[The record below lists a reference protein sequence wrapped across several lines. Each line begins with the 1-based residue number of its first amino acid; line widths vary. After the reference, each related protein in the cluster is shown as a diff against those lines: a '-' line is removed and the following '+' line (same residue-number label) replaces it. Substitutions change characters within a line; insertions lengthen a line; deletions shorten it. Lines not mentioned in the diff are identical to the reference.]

1 MNNYTDTKPK
11 ILIVDDEADAR
22 RFICDLLRRQNYE
35 ILLAPS
41 GEDALSLLEQD
52 LTVDVMLLD
61 FMMPGLD
68 GMEVLEIVKNNP
80 AIEPIRVI
88 LLTAINRTEDKVRAF
103 ALGAADYM
111 VKPFSKDELVARI
124 ETQVQ
129 LKRAQARLAASE
141 AKYRTMIDL
150 ANDAIMIFKDFQ
162 FLYANKA
169 VERVLG
175 YPVDEFLTLNLS
187 AIVTPPGVEMVKNL
201 YLDRMTGLD
210 VVSMYIVE
218 AIHRDGHTVPIE
230 VNAQPIIYEGE
241 RAILAIARDISERKQ
256 VEAELTAYRE
266 HLEKLVEDRTAE
278 LEKANA
284 ILLEQ
289 IKQRELVEQE
299 LYRAHNELEQ
309 RVNQRTSELKT
320 ASDQLAA
327 LYNVGK
333 AITSNLQLDVALN
346 TIAQSTA
353 AVLGS
358 DTCAILLLD
367 DETNTLT
374 IRAAY
379 GLSEA
384 VVAGTR
390 DQVGESI
397 AGRVVQSGQPII
409 VNDLRNSA
417 LFYNPSAD
425 DEGLLANAS
434 VPLMVG
440 SKIIGTLDV
449 HSKTNPHAFNNDHL
463 NMLNM
468 LADQAVIAIENAR
481 LYQQARQ
488 EIAERKQT
496 EIALAAA
503 NTELEQSVLLANE
516 LAVAAE
522 EANVAKSEFLANMSH
537 EIRTPMNGI
546 IGMTELALGTE
557 LTTEQRDFLTA
568 VQTSAESLLGL
579 INDILDFSKIE
590 AGRLELEYIPFDLRQ
605 IVEQLADIMAPRAAQ
620 KGLELALHIQPHL
633 PTGIIGDPLR
643 LRQILVNLVGNA
655 IKFTETGEV
664 VVTIDQGVQTETAI
678 ELLCTVTDTGIGIPT
693 DKLDIIFNSFSQ
705 ADGGTTR
712 KYGGTGLG
720 LAISKQLVELMGGKI
735 WVESKPDHGSTFSF
749 SLMQPISPDFE
760 PHRPRVSDIN
770 DLRVL
775 VIDDNA
781 TNRYILVETLLYF
794 GCLPVEVASGREGLA
809 LLAAAQAQGKPFDIL
824 LLDFQMP
831 EMDGLDVLRQIR
843 ATPAHEQ
850 LKVIMVA
857 SVDKLNNVTNRQDLG
872 WNAYLIKPIKQ
883 SQLLEVLQTVAS
895 QPARPEPVTATPVAV
910 QPEQPTTPDR
920 PLDVLLVEDNEV
932 NRRLAKIMLE
942 RAGHAVTIAANGRE
956 ALNCL
961 EKRAN
966 FDLIL
971 MDVQMPEMDGIE
983 ATKHIRANPAWAHLP
998 IIAMTAHAMKGD
1010 REHLLSVGMSDYV
1023 SKPIRAGDVF
1033 AAMERQSRQK
1043 PKEAAAPVVAAA
1055 EPTRNGLAILNQERF
1070 LEDFEGDKEIFVEM
1084 LDMLTD
1090 QSLLQVTQMSE
1101 AIECNDASK
1110 LAFVAHSLKGA
1121 SATIGAERV
1130 SAAAYRLEQLGRAEN
1145 LTDAADVL
1153 ALLEKEVDLLV
1164 NHVAMWQ
1171 L

>member
-11 ILIVDDEADAR
+11 IMIVDDEADAR

-52 LTVDVMLLD
+52 QTVDVMLLD

-68 GMEVLEIVKNNP
+68 GMEVLEIIKNNP

-88 LLTAINRTEDKVRAF
+88 LLTAVNRTEDKVRAF

-150 ANDAIMIFKDFQ
+150 ANDAIMIFKEFQ

-175 YPVDEFLTLNLS
+175 YSVDEFLTMDLS
-187 AIVTPPGVEMVKNL
+187 TIVTPPGVKTIKNL
-201 YLDRMTGLD
+201 YLDRMAGLD
-210 VVSMYIVE
+210 AVSMYTVE
-218 AIHRDGHTVPIE
+218 AIHQDGHIIPIE
-230 VNAQPIIYEGE
+230 VNARPIIYEGV
-241 RAILAIARDISERKQ
+241 RVILAVARDISERRQ

-266 HLEKLVEDRTAE
+266 HLEKLVEERTAE
-278 LEKANA
+278 LENANA

-309 RVNQRTSELKT
+309 RVIQRTSELKT

-333 AITSNLQLDVALN
+333 AITSNLQLDAALN

-384 VVAGTR
+384 VITGTR

-463 NMLNM
+463 NVLNM

-481 LYQQARQ
+481 LYQQAQQ
-488 EIAERKQT
+488 EINERKQT

-664 VVTIDQGVQTETAI
+664 VVTIDQGIQTETAI
-678 ELLCTVTDTGIGIPT
+678 ELLCTVTDTGIGIPA

-735 WVESKPDHGSTFSF
+735 WVESKPGHGSTFSF

-760 PHRPRVSDIN
+760 PHRPRFSDIN

-781 TNRYILVETLLYF
+781 TNRCILVETLLYF
-794 GCLPVEVASGREGLA
+794 GCLPVEAASGRDGLA
-809 LLAAAQAQGKPFDIL
+809 LLAAMQKQGNPFDML

-843 ATPAHEQ
+843 ATPTLEQ
-850 LKVIMVA
+850 LKVIMIT
-857 SVDKLNNVTNRQDLG
+857 SVDKLNNVTSRQDLG

-895 QPARPEPVTATPVAV
+895 QPARPETAAALVAT
-910 QPEQPTTPDR
+910 QSEPPATPDR

-932 NRRLAKIMLE
+932 NHRLAKIILE
-942 RAGHAVTIAANGRE
+942 RAGHAVTIATNGRE

-1010 REHLLSVGMSDYV
+1010 REHLLSVGMNDYV

-1043 PKEAAAPVVAAA
+1043 PKEAAAPVAA

-1130 SAAAYRLEQLGRAEN
+1130 SAAAYRLEQMGRAEN